1 MSTKERSSKL
11 YRKLKD
17 KGIDYFLS
25 ITFERSNTTVRYL
38 SGFTGDT
45 GCVIVG
51 EKERYLLVDSRFYT
65 QAAQESDCEIVK
77 VGNSS
82 NLTKKAL
89 EILKGKIV
97 GIENGKFF
105 HSWYADMSNDLQ
117 LQNVEEDLYA
127 IRAVKDREEVDKIKR
142 AIEVAQNAL
151 KKTLE
156 KFHVGMTEKEFSSL
170 LGYEMEMHGAQK
182 PSFDTIIASGYRGA
196 LPHGLASDKKME
208 KGEMVVV
215 DFGALVDGY
224 CSDITRTFGI
234 SKVPQKALDAY
245 LAVLGAQL
253 KAIES
258 AKSGMTGKE
267 IDGVARNF
275 LKEKQLDGYFGGGL
289 GHGLGMDV
297 HEYPFLSEWYDKP
310 INDMAVVTFEP
321 GVYIPGEFGIRIED
335 DVLLTENGHEVLS
348 NFKKEFTVI

>member
-1 MSTKERSSKL
+1 MPINERSSKL

-25 ITFERSNTTVRYL
+25 ITSEGSNTTVRYL

-65 QAAQESDCEIVK
+65 QAAQESDFEMVK
-77 VGNSS
+77 VENSS
-82 NLTKKAL
+82 LTEKAL
-89 EILKGKIV
+89 EILKGKNV
-97 GIENGKFF
+97 GIEGTKFF
-105 HSWYADMSNDLQ
+105 YSWYTDVSNDLK

-127 IRAVKDREEVDKIKR
+127 IRAVKDQEEVEKIKR

-156 KFHVGMTEKEFSSL
+156 KFHVGMTEREFSSL
-170 LGYEMEMHGAQK
+170 LTYEMEMHGAQK
-182 PSFDTIIASGYRGA
+182 PSFETIVASGSRGA

-234 SKVPQKALDAY
+234 GKVPQKALDAY
-245 LAVLGAQL
+245 AAVLGAQL

-258 AKSGMTGKE
+258 AKSGMKGKE
-267 IDGVARNF
+267 IDGVARDF
-275 LKEKQLDGYFGGGL
+275 LKEKKLDTYFGHGL

-297 HEYPFLSEWYDKP
+297 HESPFLNKRYDKP
-310 INDMAVVTFEP
+310 INNMAVVTFEP

>member
-1 MSTKERSSKL
+1 VPINERSSKL

-25 ITFERSNTTVRYL
+25 ITSEGSNTTVRYL

-65 QAAQESDCEIVK
+65 QAAQESDFEMVK
-77 VGNSS
+77 VENSS
-82 NLTKKAL
+82 LTEKAL
-89 EILKGKIV
+89 EILKGKNV
-97 GIENGKFF
+97 GIEGTKFF
-105 HSWYADMSNDLQ
+105 YSWYTDVSNDLK

-127 IRAVKDREEVDKIKR
+127 IRAVKDQEEVEKIKR

-156 KFHVGMTEKEFSSL
+156 KFHVGMTEREFSSL
-170 LGYEMEMHGAQK
+170 LTYEMEMHGAQK
-182 PSFDTIIASGYRGA
+182 PSFETIVASGSRGA

-234 SKVPQKALDAY
+234 GKVPQKALDAY
-245 LAVLGAQL
+245 AAVLGAQL

-258 AKSGMTGKE
+258 AKSGMKGKE
-267 IDGVARNF
+267 IDGVARDF
-275 LKEKQLDGYFGGGL
+275 LKEKKLDTYFGHGL

-297 HEYPFLSEWYDKP
+297 HESPFLNKRYDKP
-310 INDMAVVTFEP
+310 INNMAVVTFEP